1 MTTDLEESPR
11 YHHTM
16 GRLEDAKRTSGE
28 GPDYWLAREISTILG
43 YPNWR
48 EFEAVIER
56 ARASFENN
64 EINPSHQ
71 IVLTH
76 KMMGVGKGGKIQGID
91 YFLSRPACYLIAMN
105 GHPGKPEIAAA
116 QAYFAVQT
124 RLREVEEQ
132 KSDDEKRLE
141 LREKV
146 AKSFKA
152 VSGVAKDAGVRN
164 QMQAIFHD
172 ARYQGLYEMSSREVK
187 ASKGLEAKDN
197 LFDRAGPLE
206 LSANEFQMNLAA
218 EAIEKEGVRGERQA
232 INKNREIAADVR
244 KVILD
249 SGAAPPENLAL
260 AEPIVEVK
268 KRVRAQKKLEEPTA
282 PSNEPERPA

>member
-1 MTTDLEESPR
+1 MAQNLEVTPQYR
-11 YHHTM
+11 HTM
-16 GRLEDAKRTSGE
+16 KHLEDVKKINSDGH
-28 GPDYWLAREISTILG
+28 DYWLAREISTIFG
-43 YPNWR
+43 YPTWR
-48 EFEAVIER
+48 DFEAVIER
-56 ARASFENN
+56 ARASFEGNK
-64 EINPSHQ
+64 IDPSHQ
-71 IVLTH
+71 IVPTH
-76 KMMGVGKGGKIQGID
+76 KVMGVGKGGKLRGKD

-105 GHPGKPEIAAA
+105 GHPSKPEIAAA

-146 AKSFKA
+146 TKSFKV

-172 ARYQGLYEMSSREVK
+172 ARYLGLYNMSAQDVK
-187 ASKGLEAKDN
+187 VKKGLRAKDN

-218 EAIEKEGVRGERQA
+218 DVIQKEGIRGEKQA
-232 INKNREIAADVR
+232 IQKNRELATDVR
-244 KVILD
+244 KVMEG
-249 SGAAPPENLAL
+249 SGATMAENLPL
-260 AEPIVEVK
+260 EEPIKDVK
-268 KRVRAQKKLEEPTA
+268 KRIKQQQKALPKTPNA
-282 PSNEPERPA
+282 